1 MVLPRAW
8 SGRPGGTGICGVS
21 QENPATTVA
30 QQSQVGGWENLRRM
44 RACRISHR
52 RLAVA
57 GLVLGLTACRGAPDP
72 GGPDGM
78 SLAGRWRFRLDPDRT
93 GVEKR
98 WFEQT
103 LDDSVE
109 LPGTTDTNRK
119 GMFRDER
126 AVDRLSR
133 PWYWVGPAWYQ
144 RDVEIPAAWRHKRVT
159 LFLERTKSSRVWV
172 DSTPVG
178 SQDSLSAPH
187 VFDLTGAVAPGRHTL
202 TILVDNS
209 KLPPVG
215 PSHAVDERTQSNWNG
230 IVGRLE
236 LHATDPV
243 WIEDVQVHPEA
254 QARRVSVRATIGNI
268 TGHPVTARLDVV
280 CSSFN
285 VVNPADFPRQT
296 VEVTLTNR
304 RSMAEFTYS
313 PGEEAPLWDE
323 FQPALLC
330 LTLSLKAAGWSDR
343 RAVSFGLRDFK
354 REGRRLTINGRP
366 VFLRGRVDCANY
378 PLTGHAPMEAA
389 EWRRILGIVR
399 ACGLNH
405 VRFHSWCPPEAAF
418 AAADELGMYLQVEFP
433 NKRSAFKAPD
443 SAEAAAWNPDHL
455 DAPVSLENVSL
466 YEYAL
471 RESELIFRHF
481 GNHPSFVMYTL
492 GNELGRTPAM
502 AELVARFRARDPRR
516 LYAQGSNNQHW
527 APEPAEG
534 DDFWVTHKT
543 ARDRPVRG
551 AYFIG
556 DFGGGHI
563 EAMPPSTR
571 VDYRD
576 SLAGVPLPVISHEI
590 AEFQMTPDFRELP
603 KYTGPLK
610 ARNLEIF
617 RERLRDA
624 HMLDLAHDF
633 LRASGALAAICQRAD
648 IEAALRT
655 PELAGFQWL
664 DLQDFPGQG
673 TALVGMLNVFM
684 ESKGIASPE
693 SWRQFCS
700 ETVPLVLFDRYTWT
714 TDETFTGEVRIAHHG
729 PADLSGARVK
739 WALEDPGGAIAGCGV
754 FGPLTIRQGEVPPV
768 GEIRAPLSQV
778 AAPRKIRLT
787 IAIERTPFLNGYDLW
802 VYPPAI
808 DITPPA
814 GVRVSR
820 RLDESTFA
828 HLRDGGR
835 VVLFPQLDQLT
846 NSVAGAFATDFW
858 CWPMFA
864 RVAAQRN
871 LPPPPGTQ
879 GFLCDPAHPAFAAFP
894 TEFHSNW
901 QWWHIVKNSRP
912 VILDAAP
919 PDYRPII
926 HVIDNFARNHRLGL
940 LFEARVGAGRLLVC
954 ASDLP
959 KLQDHPEARQLLH
972 SLLQYAGSDR
982 FRPARSLDEETLR
995 GILGGAETP

>member
-1 MVLPRAW
+1 MRLCP
-8 SGRPGGTGICGVS
+8 T
-21 QENPATTVA
+21 
-30 QQSQVGGWENLRRM
+30 LR
-44 RACRISHR
+44 CH
-52 RLAVA
+52 LAAA
-57 GLVLGLTACRGAPDP
+57 GLLLGQTASGSAPAP
-72 GGPDGM
+72 SGPDSI
-78 SLAGRWRFRLDPDRT
+78 SLTGRWRFRLDPDRT
-93 GVEKR
+93 GVEER

-103 LDDSVE
+103 LDDSIE
-109 LPGTTDTNRK
+109 LPGTTDTNQK

-144 RDVEIPAAWRHKRVT
+144 RDIEIPVAWRHKRIT
-159 LFLERTKSSRVWV
+159 LVLERTKYSRVWV
-172 DSTPVG
+172 NSTPVG

-187 VFDLTGAVAPGRHTL
+187 VFDLTRVLTPGRHTL

-236 LHATDPV
+236 LRATDGV
-243 WIEDVQVHPEA
+243 WIEDVQVYPEV
-254 QARRVSVRATIGNI
+254 QSRRARVRATIGNL
-268 TGHPVTARLDVV
+268 TGEPVTASLAVV
-280 CSSFN
+280 CSSYN
-285 VVNPADFPRQT
+285 VVDP
-296 VEVTLTNR
+296 VEFGGATIAVPVTNR
-304 RSMAEFTYS
+304 RHIAEFTYDL
-313 PGEEAPLWDE
+313 GEEAPLWDE
-323 FQPALLC
+323 FQPALLRMTLR
-330 LTLSLKAAGWSDR
+330 LTAAGGSDQR
-343 RAVSFGLRDFK
+343 TVSFGLREFK

-378 PLTGHAPMEAA
+378 PLTGHAPMDIA

-399 ACGLNH
+399 AWGLNH

-418 AAADELGMYLQVEFP
+418 AAADELGIYLQVEFP
-433 NKRSAFKAPD
+433 NKRSAFQAPD
-443 SAEAAAWNPDHL
+443 SADAAVWNPDHL
-455 DAPVSLENVSL
+455 DAPPHHENVSL

-481 GNHPSFVMYTL
+481 GQHPSFVMYTL

-502 AELVARFRARDPRR
+502 AELVAQFRARDPRR

-527 APEPAEG
+527 SPEPAEG
-534 DDFWVTHKT
+534 DDFWVTAKT

-563 EAMPPSTR
+563 EAVPPSTR
-571 VDYRD
+571 LDYRD
-576 SLAGVPLPVISHEI
+576 SLVGVTLPVISHEI
-590 AEFQMTPDFRELP
+590 AEFQMAPDFREIS

-655 PELAGFQWL
+655 PELAGFHWL

-673 TALVGMLNVFM
+673 TALVGMLNVFL
-684 ESKGIASPE
+684 ESKGIATPE
-693 SWRQFCS
+693 TWRQFCN
-700 ETVPLVLFDRYTWT
+700 ETVPLCLFDRYTWMT
-714 TDETFTGEVRIAHHG
+714 HETFTGEIRIAHYG
-729 PADLSGARVK
+729 AADLPRARVQ
-739 WALEDPGGAIAGCGV
+739 WTLEDPGGLIAASGG
-754 FGPLTIRQGEVPPV
+754 FGPLTIRQGNVVPV
-768 GEIRAPLSQV
+768 GEIRAPLARV
-778 AAPRKIRLT
+778 TAPRKIRLT
-787 IAIERTPFLNGYDLW
+787 IAIEHTPFWNTYDLW
-802 VYPPAI
+802 VYPPTV
-808 DITPPA
+808 DTSPPA

-820 RLDESTFA
+820 RLDEATFA
-828 HLRDGGR
+828 HLREGGR
-835 VVLFPQLDQLT
+835 AVLFPFLDQLT

-864 RVAAQRN
+864 RVAAQRH

-879 GFLCDPAHPAFAAFP
+879 GFLCDPAHPVFADFP

-901 QWWHIVKNSRP
+901 QWWQIVKNSRP

-919 PDYRPII
+919 TEYRPLI

-959 KLQDHPEARQLLH
+959 GLQHHPEARQLLH
-972 SLLQYAGSDR
+972 SLLRYAGSDR
-982 FRPARSLDEETLR
+982 FQPAHSLDETMVR
-995 GILGGAETP
+995 GLLGGTADSVTANPGNSSRSDPLEAWPVIAIRPQREPR